1 MSPRNSGKLRS
12 AAHRGQAEGAIGWI
26 VLSVLAVLIILP
38 LGAVL
43 LQIISPGFFGNT
55 EKADGM
61 SLLFE
66 VFEKPLWYKALGN
79 SMSLGIWTTFFGT
92 VFGAFLANFRVKW
105 EFKTAKLLDIAAWI
119 LMIMPSFI
127 IAQGWVYFASGNGIA
142 RSWLHW
148 DNISSLVFSFPGLV
162 FIMVLNKFPFA
173 YVTVK
178 AALEWKPERLSL
190 AARMN
195 GASPWEEW
203 KTVQAPLCIP
213 AYCSAAILIFMD
225 TIGDFGLPAA
235 ISGVYRFPT
244 LPYAIYTALYSSPIR
259 LDMAGVLSFY
269 LVLIII
275 AAMLVQYRIIGK
287 KRYDFLDTG
296 TVKAVPVRP
305 AAGIGILLN
314 LSGAFLAFLTLFVP
328 LGSTVVMSFSDSIS
342 VANFSFTL
350 KNYEKVILDSRD
362 LLNGLEHS
370 LMIAFTAAVI
380 GLILGFF
387 VTYVLNYSD
396 FILKRLI
403 DVLSLVALAV
413 PGVVLGI
420 GYIFVW
426 NQSWMEAMGLKMY
439 GTPRIIVLA
448 SVAAA
453 IPVITRVLTG
463 GMAKIPRP
471 ILFAA
476 RLSGAGLITR
486 VRTILW
492 PLLKATVLSAFLS
505 AFGGSVFNLA
515 INTILYPPNY
525 QTLPVYISKGVE
537 NLKFGYSAAATVF
550 GGGIVVL
557 LILAMELL
565 GRDWKRKTEKER
577 RSEKLHGKPG
587 FGGREMPGENMAEH
601 GTTAGAFTASTV
613 SSVSAAKSV

>member
-1 MSPRNSGKLRS
+1 MSPRNNGIIKT
-12 AAHRGQAEGAIGWI
+12 AARRYRGQTEGTIGWI
-26 VLSVLAVLIILP
+26 VLFMLSILIILP

-43 LQIISPGFFGNT
+43 LQILTPGLFDS
-55 EKADGM
+55 ADNANGM

-66 VFEKPLWYKALGN
+66 VFGKPLWSKALVN
-79 SMSLGIWTTFFGT
+79 SVLLGTGTTFFGT

-105 EFKTAKLLDIAAWI
+105 KFRTAKLLDIAAWI

-142 RSWLHW
+142 RAWLHW
-148 DNISSLVFSFPGLV
+148 NSISDLVFSFPGLV

-178 AALEWKPERLSL
+178 AALEWKPERLAL

-195 GASPWEEW
+195 GASAWEEW

-213 AYCSAAILIFMD
+213 AYCSAALLIFMD
-225 TIGDFGLPAA
+225 SIGDFGLPAA

-275 AAMLVQYRIIGK
+275 AAMIVQYMVIGK

-305 AAGIGILLN
+305 AFGIGIILDFM
-314 LSGAFLAFLTLFVP
+314 GAFLAFLTLFVP

-350 KNYEKVILDSRD
+350 KNYEKVLFDSKD
-362 LLNGLEHS
+362 LLTGLEHS
-370 LMIAFTAAVI
+370 LTIAFAAAVI
-380 GLILGFF
+380 GLIIGFF
-387 VTYVLNYSD
+387 VSYVLNYQD

-426 NQSWMEAMGLKMY
+426 NHNFLDAIGLKLY
-439 GTPRIIVLA
+439 GTPRIIILA

-471 ILFAA
+471 LLFAA

-486 VRTILW
+486 IRTILL
-492 PLLKATVLSAFLS
+492 PLLKATVVSAFLS

-557 LILAMELL
+557 LILITELIAAD
-565 GRDWKRKTEKER
+565 RRRK
-577 RSEKLHGKPG
+577 SC
-587 FGGREMPGENMAEH
+587 FGGTDE
-601 GTTAGAFTASTV
+601 
-613 SSVSAAKSV
+613 

>member
-12 AAHRGQAEGAIGWI
+12 AAHRGPAEGAIGWI

-43 LQIISPGFFGNT
+43 LQIVSPGFFGNT

-148 DNISSLVFSFPGLV
+148 NNINSLVFSFPGLV
-162 FIMVLNKFPFA
+162 FIMALNKFPFA
-173 YVTVK
+173 YVTIK

-275 AAMLVQYRIIGK
+275 TAMIVQYRIIGK
-287 KRYDFLDTG
+287 KRYDFFDTG

-305 AAGIGILLN
+305 AAGIGILLD
-314 LSGAFLAFLTLFVP
+314 LSGTFLAFLTLFVP

-387 VTYVLNYSD
+387 VSYVLNYSD

-426 NQSWMEAMGLKMY
+426 NQRWIESVGVKMY

-486 VRTILW
+486 IRTILW
-492 PLLKATVLSAFLS
+492 PILKATVLSAFLS

-565 GRDWKRKTEKER
+565 GRDWKRKPEGSRLRGFIGFRVKER
-577 RSEKLHGKPG
+577 IGMWSCFRRKIWIFRIRK
-587 FGGREMPGENMAEH
+587 
-601 GTTAGAFTASTV
+601 
-613 SSVSAAKSV
+613 SS

>member
-26 VLSVLAVLIILP
+26 ILSVLAVLIILP

-43 LQIISPGFFGNT
+43 LQIVSPGFFGNT

-92 VFGAFLANFRVKW
+92 AFGAFLANFRVKW

-148 DNISSLVFSFPGLV
+148 NNINSLVFSFPGLA

-173 YVTVK
+173 YVTIK

-275 AAMLVQYRIIGK
+275 AAMIVQYRIIGK

-305 AAGIGILLN
+305 AFGVGIILDFL
-314 LSGAFLAFLTLFVP
+314 GAFLAFITLFVP

-350 KNYEKVILDSRD
+350 KNYEKVIVDSKE

-370 LMIAFTAAVI
+370 LMIAFAAAII
-380 GLILGFF
+380 GLVLGFF
-387 VTYVLNYSD
+387 VSYVLNYSD
-396 FILKRLI
+396 FVLKRVI

-426 NQSWMEAMGLKMY
+426 NQRWIESVGLKMY

-486 VRTILW
+486 IRTILW

-565 GRDWKRKTEKER
+565 GRDWKRKPERSRLRGFIGFRVKER
-577 RSEKLHGKPG
+577 IGMWSCFRRKIWIFRIRK
-587 FGGREMPGENMAEH
+587 
-601 GTTAGAFTASTV
+601 
-613 SSVSAAKSV
+613 SS

>member
-1 MSPRNSGKLRS
+1 MQRHPGHLNTKQRSRSGLQMSPRNSGKLRS

-26 VLSVLAVLIILP
+26 ILSVLAVLIILP

-43 LQIISPGFFGNT
+43 LQIVSPGFFGNT

-148 DNISSLVFSFPGLV
+148 NNINSLVFSFPGLV

-173 YVTVK
+173 YVTIK

-275 AAMLVQYRIIGK
+275 AAMIVQYRIIGK
-287 KRYDFLDTG
+287 KRYDFFDTG

-305 AAGIGILLN
+305 AAGIGILLD
-314 LSGAFLAFLTLFVP
+314 LSGTFLAFLTLFVP

-387 VTYVLNYSD
+387 VSYVLNYSD

-426 NQSWMEAMGLKMY
+426 NQRWIESVGVKMY

-486 VRTILW
+486 IRTILW

-557 LILAMELL
+557 LILLMELL
-565 GRDWKRKTEKER
+565 PLYSQLFQRRRAAGSVVKLFRGQKENKRVTMKVQN
-577 RSEKLHGKPG
+577 S
-587 FGGREMPGENMAEH
+587 
-601 GTTAGAFTASTV
+601 
-613 SSVSAAKSV
+613 

>member
-1 MSPRNSGKLRS
+1 MSPRNNGKIKN

-43 LQIISPGFFGNT
+43 LQIVSPGFFGNT

-66 VFEKPLWYKALGN
+66 VFEKPLWSKALGN

-92 VFGAFLANFRVKW
+92 VFGAFLANFRIKW

-148 DNISSLVFSFPGLV
+148 NNISSLVFSFPGLV

-173 YVTVK
+173 YVTIK

-195 GASPWEEW
+195 GASAWEEW

-275 AAMLVQYRIIGK
+275 AAMLVQYKIIGK

-305 AAGIGILLN
+305 VFGVGIILDFL
-314 LSGAFLAFLTLFVP
+314 GAFLAFITLFVP

-350 KNYEKVILDSRD
+350 KNYEKVIVDSKE

-370 LMIAFTAAVI
+370 LMIAFAAAII

-387 VTYVLNYSD
+387 VSYVLNYSD
-396 FILKRLI
+396 FILKRVI

-426 NQSWMEAMGLKMY
+426 NQRWIEAMGLKMY

-486 VRTILW
+486 IRTILW

-557 LILAMELL
+557 LILALELL
-565 GRDWKRKTEKER
+565 GRDWKRKPEKER
-577 RSEKLHGKPG
+577 RSEKLRGKHNLK
-587 FGGREMPGENMAEH
+587 RKEMPGENAAEH
-601 GTTAGAFTASTV
+601 GTAAGAFTASAV

>member
-43 LQIISPGFFGNT
+43 LQIVSPGFFGNT

-92 VFGAFLANFRVKW
+92 AFGAFLANFRVKW

-173 YVTVK
+173 YVTIK

-275 AAMLVQYRIIGK
+275 AAMIVQYRIIGK

-387 VTYVLNYSD
+387 VSYVLNYSD

-426 NQSWMEAMGLKMY
+426 NQRWIESVGLKMY

-565 GRDWKRKTEKER
+565 GRDWKRKPEKER
-577 RSEKLHGKPG
+577 RSEKLRGKPG
-587 FGGREMPGENMAEH
+587 FGGREMQGENMAEH
-601 GTTAGAFTASTV
+601 GTAAGAFTASAV

>member
-1 MSPRNSGKLRS
+1 MQRHPGHLNTKQRSRSGLQMSPRNSGKLRS

-26 VLSVLAVLIILP
+26 ILSVLAVLIILP

-43 LQIISPGFFGNT
+43 LQIVSPGFFGNT

-119 LMIMPSFI
+119 MMIIPSFI

-148 DNISSLVFSFPGLV
+148 NNINSLVFSFPGLV

-173 YVTVK
+173 YVTIK

-275 AAMLVQYRIIGK
+275 ATMIVQYRIIGK
-287 KRYDFLDTG
+287 KRYDFFDTG

-305 AAGIGILLN
+305 AFGVGIILDFL
-314 LSGAFLAFLTLFVP
+314 GAFLAFITLFVP

-350 KNYEKVILDSRD
+350 KNYEKVIVDSKE

-370 LMIAFTAAVI
+370 LMIAFAAAII
-380 GLILGFF
+380 GLVLGFF
-387 VTYVLNYSD
+387 VSYVLNYSD
-396 FILKRLI
+396 FVLKRVI

-426 NQSWMEAMGLKMY
+426 NQRWIESMGVKMY

-486 VRTILW
+486 IRTILW

-557 LILAMELL
+557 LILLMELL
-565 GRDWKRKTEKER
+565 PLYSQLFQRRRAAGSVVKLFRGQKENKRVTMKVQN
-577 RSEKLHGKPG
+577 S
-587 FGGREMPGENMAEH
+587 
-601 GTTAGAFTASTV
+601 
-613 SSVSAAKSV
+613 

>member
-26 VLSVLAVLIILP
+26 ILSVLAVLIILP

-43 LQIISPGFFGNT
+43 LQIVSPGFFGNT

-148 DNISSLVFSFPGLV
+148 NNINSLVFSFPGLV

-173 YVTVK
+173 YVTIK

-275 AAMLVQYRIIGK
+275 ATMIVQYRIIGK
-287 KRYDFLDTG
+287 KRYDFFDTG

-305 AAGIGILLN
+305 AFGVGIILDFL
-314 LSGAFLAFLTLFVP
+314 GAFLAFITLFVP

-350 KNYEKVILDSRD
+350 KNYEKVIVDSKE
-362 LLNGLEHS
+362 LLNGLDHCPCQRCGGDSGHHESSDRRYGKDPETDPVCGPAFRRRSYHADSDDS
-370 LMIAFTAAVI
+370 LAALKSNRFVR
-380 GLILGFF
+380 FF
-387 VTYVLNYSD
+387 IRIWRKCVQPCDQYDPLSAELSD
-396 FILKRLI
+396 I
-403 DVLSLVALAV
+403 
-413 PGVVLGI
+413 
-420 GYIFVW
+420 
-426 NQSWMEAMGLKMY
+426 
-439 GTPRIIVLA
+439 
-448 SVAAA
+448 
-453 IPVITRVLTG
+453 
-463 GMAKIPRP
+463 
-471 ILFAA
+471 
-476 RLSGAGLITR
+476 AGLHQQRSGKSEIR
-486 VRTILW
+486 I
-492 PLLKATVLSAFLS
+492 FC
-505 AFGGSVFNLA
+505 GGN
-515 INTILYPPNY
+515 
-525 QTLPVYISKGVE
+525 GV
-537 NLKFGYSAAATVF
+537 
-550 GGGIVVL
+550 
-557 LILAMELL
+557 
-565 GRDWKRKTEKER
+565 WR
-577 RSEKLHGKPG
+577 RNRGSSH
-587 FGGREMPGENMAEH
+587 F
-601 GTTAGAFTASTV
+601 TDGAFTALFSAV
-613 SSVSAAKSV
+613 PEKKSSWICGEALPGAERK

>member
-1 MSPRNSGKLRS
+1 MSPRNSGKLRI

-38 LGAVL
+38 LGSVL
-43 LQIISPGFFGNT
+43 LQIVSPGFFGNT

-66 VFEKPLWYKALGN
+66 VFEKPLWYKA
-79 SMSLGIWTTFFGT
+79 
-92 VFGAFLANFRVKW
+92 LANFRVKW

-148 DNISSLVFSFPGLV
+148 NNINSLVFSFPGLV

-173 YVTVK
+173 YVTIK

-275 AAMLVQYRIIGK
+275 AAMIVQYRIIGK
-287 KRYDFLDTG
+287 KRYDFFDTG

-305 AAGIGILLN
+305 AFGVGIILDFL
-314 LSGAFLAFLTLFVP
+314 GAFLAFITLFVP

-350 KNYEKVILDSRD
+350 KNYEKVIVDSKE

-370 LMIAFTAAVI
+370 LMIAFAAAII
-380 GLILGFF
+380 GLVLGFF
-387 VTYVLNYSD
+387 VSYVLNYSD
-396 FILKRLI
+396 FVLKRVI

-426 NQSWMEAMGLKMY
+426 NQRWIESVGLKMY

-486 VRTILW
+486 IRTILW

-557 LILAMELL
+557 LILLMELL
-565 GRDWKRKTEKER
+565 PLYSQLFQRRRAAGSVVKLFWGQKENKRVTMKVQN
-577 RSEKLHGKPG
+577 S
-587 FGGREMPGENMAEH
+587 
-601 GTTAGAFTASTV
+601 
-613 SSVSAAKSV
+613 

>member
-26 VLSVLAVLIILP
+26 ILSVLAVLIILP

-43 LQIISPGFFGNT
+43 LQIVSPGFFGNT

-92 VFGAFLANFRVKW
+92 AFGAFLANFRVKW

-148 DNISSLVFSFPGLV
+148 NNINSLVFSFPGLV

-173 YVTVK
+173 YVTIK

-275 AAMLVQYRIIGK
+275 AAMIVQYRIIGK
-287 KRYDFLDTG
+287 KRYDFFDTG

-305 AAGIGILLN
+305 AAGIGILLD
-314 LSGAFLAFLTLFVP
+314 LSGTFLAFLTLFVP

-387 VTYVLNYSD
+387 VSYVLNYSD

-426 NQSWMEAMGLKMY
+426 NQRWIESVGVKMY

-486 VRTILW
+486 IRTILW

-565 GRDWKRKTEKER
+565 GRDWKRKPERSRLHGFIGFRVKER
-577 RSEKLHGKPG
+577 IGMWSCFRRKIWIFRIRK
-587 FGGREMPGENMAEH
+587 
-601 GTTAGAFTASTV
+601 
-613 SSVSAAKSV
+613 SS

>member
-43 LQIISPGFFGNT
+43 LQIVSPGFFGNT

-92 VFGAFLANFRVKW
+92 AFGAFLANFRVKW

-148 DNISSLVFSFPGLV
+148 NNINSLVFSFPGLV

-173 YVTVK
+173 YVTIK

-275 AAMLVQYRIIGK
+275 ATMIVQYRIIGK
-287 KRYDFLDTG
+287 KRYDFFDTG

-305 AAGIGILLN
+305 AFGVGIILDFL
-314 LSGAFLAFLTLFVP
+314 GAFLAFITLFVP

-350 KNYEKVILDSRD
+350 KNYEKVIVDSKE

-370 LMIAFTAAVI
+370 LMIAFAAAII
-380 GLILGFF
+380 GLVLGFF
-387 VTYVLNYSD
+387 VSYVLNYSD
-396 FILKRLI
+396 FVLKRVI

-426 NQSWMEAMGLKMY
+426 NQRWIESMGVKMY

-476 RLSGAGLITR
+476 RLSKRRPLTWWLWG
-486 VRTILW
+486 RTILW

-557 LILAMELL
+557 LILLMELL
-565 GRDWKRKTEKER
+565 PLYSQLFQRRRAAGSVVKLFRGQKENKRVTMKVQN
-577 RSEKLHGKPG
+577 S
-587 FGGREMPGENMAEH
+587 
-601 GTTAGAFTASTV
+601 
-613 SSVSAAKSV
+613 

>member
-26 VLSVLAVLIILP
+26 ILSVLAVLIILP

-43 LQIISPGFFGNT
+43 LQIVSPGFFGNT

-148 DNISSLVFSFPGLV
+148 NNINSLVFSFPGLV

-173 YVTVK
+173 YVTIK

-275 AAMLVQYRIIGK
+275 AAMIVQYRIIGK
-287 KRYDFLDTG
+287 KRYDFFDTG

-305 AAGIGILLN
+305 AFGVGIILDFL
-314 LSGAFLAFLTLFVP
+314 GAFLAFITLFVP

-350 KNYEKVILDSRD
+350 KNYEKVIVDSKE

-370 LMIAFTAAVI
+370 LMIAFAAAII
-380 GLILGFF
+380 GLVLGFF
-387 VTYVLNYSD
+387 VSYVLNYSD
-396 FILKRLI
+396 FVLKRVI

-426 NQSWMEAMGLKMY
+426 NQRWIESMGVKMY

-486 VRTILW
+486 IRTILW

-565 GRDWKRKTEKER
+565 GRDWKRKPERSRLCGFIGFRVKER
-577 RSEKLHGKPG
+577 IGMWSCFRRKIWIFRIRK
-587 FGGREMPGENMAEH
+587 
-601 GTTAGAFTASTV
+601 
-613 SSVSAAKSV
+613 SS

>member
-1 MSPRNSGKLRS
+1 MSPRNNEILKK
-12 AAHRGQAEGAIGWI
+12 AAHRGQAEEAIGWI

-43 LQIISPGFFGNT
+43 LQVVSPGFFGNT
-55 EKADGM
+55 ERTGSLD
-61 SLLFE
+61 LLFE

-79 SMSLGIWTTFFGT
+79 SMSLGIWTTLLGT
-92 VFGAFLANFRVKW
+92 VFGAFLANFRIKW
-105 EFKTAKLLDIAAWI
+105 KFRTAKLLDIAAWI

-148 DNISSLVFSFPGLV
+148 NNISSLVFSFPGLV

-173 YVTVK
+173 YVTIK

-195 GASPWEEW
+195 GATPWEEW

-213 AYCSAAILIFMD
+213 AYCSASILIFMD

-275 AAMLVQYRIIGK
+275 AAMLIQYQVIGK

-296 TVKAVPVRP
+296 TVKAVPVCP
-305 AAGIGILLN
+305 SFGVGIVLDFL
-314 LSGAFLAFLTLFVP
+314 GAFLAFITLFVP
-328 LGSTVVMSFSDSIS
+328 LGSTVIMSFSDSIS

-350 KNYEKVILDSRD
+350 KNYEKVIIDSKD
-362 LLNGLEHS
+362 LLNGMQHS
-370 LMIAFTAAVI
+370 LMIAFAAAAI

-387 VTYVLNYSD
+387 VSYVMNYSD
-396 FILKRLI
+396 FVLKRLI

-426 NQSWMEAMGLKMY
+426 NQRWIEALGLKMY

-476 RLSGAGLITR
+476 RLSGAGLLTR
-486 VRTILW
+486 IRTILW

-557 LILAMELL
+557 LILAIELL
-565 GRDWKRKTEKER
+565 GRDWKKRPEDERNGRRKKEKR
-577 RSEKLHGKPG
+577 NVFSEKDPSGRTAYE
-587 FGGREMPGENMAEH
+587 GGAAVG
-601 GTTAGAFTASTV
+601 TV
-613 SSVSAAKSV
+613 SSSANVSAAKSV

>member
-26 VLSVLAVLIILP
+26 ILSVLAVLIILP

-43 LQIISPGFFGNT
+43 LQIVSPGFFGNT

-148 DNISSLVFSFPGLV
+148 NNINSLVFSFPGLV

-173 YVTVK
+173 YVTIK

-275 AAMLVQYRIIGK
+275 AAMIVQYRIIGK

-305 AAGIGILLN
+305 AFGVGIILDFL
-314 LSGAFLAFLTLFVP
+314 GAFLAFITL
-328 LGSTVVMSFSDSIS
+328 
-342 VANFSFTL
+342 
-350 KNYEKVILDSRD
+350 
-362 LLNGLEHS
+362 S
-370 LMIAFTAAVI
+370 LMIAFAAAII
-380 GLILGFF
+380 GLVLGFF
-387 VTYVLNYSD
+387 VSYVLNYSD
-396 FILKRLI
+396 FVLKRVI

-426 NQSWMEAMGLKMY
+426 NQRWIESMGVKMY

-486 VRTILW
+486 IRTILW

-557 LILAMELL
+557 LILLMELL
-565 GRDWKRKTEKER
+565 PLYSQLFQRRRAAGSVVKLFRGQKENKRVTMKVQN
-577 RSEKLHGKPG
+577 S
-587 FGGREMPGENMAEH
+587 
-601 GTTAGAFTASTV
+601 
-613 SSVSAAKSV
+613 

>member
-38 LGAVL
+38 LGSVL
-43 LQIISPGFFGNT
+43 LQIVSPGFFGNT

-148 DNISSLVFSFPGLV
+148 NNINSLVFSFPGLV

-173 YVTVK
+173 YVTIK

-275 AAMLVQYRIIGK
+275 AAMIVQYRIIGK
-287 KRYDFLDTG
+287 KRYDFFDTG

-305 AAGIGILLN
+305 AFGVGIILDFL
-314 LSGAFLAFLTLFVP
+314 GAFLAFITLFVP

-350 KNYEKVILDSRD
+350 KNYEKVIVDSKE

-370 LMIAFTAAVI
+370 LMIAFAAAII
-380 GLILGFF
+380 GLVLGFF
-387 VTYVLNYSD
+387 VSYVLNYSD
-396 FILKRLI
+396 FVLKRVI

-426 NQSWMEAMGLKMY
+426 NQRWIESVGLKMY

-486 VRTILW
+486 IRTILW

-557 LILAMELL
+557 LILLMELL
-565 GRDWKRKTEKER
+565 PLYSQLFQRRRAAGSVVKLFRGQKENKRVTMKVQN
-577 RSEKLHGKPG
+577 S
-587 FGGREMPGENMAEH
+587 
-601 GTTAGAFTASTV
+601 
-613 SSVSAAKSV
+613 

>member
-38 LGAVL
+38 LGSVL
-43 LQIISPGFFGNT
+43 LQIVSPGFFGNT

-92 VFGAFLANFRVKW
+92 AFGAFLANFRVKW

-127 IAQGWVYFASGNGIA
+127 IAQGYFASGNGIA

-148 DNISSLVFSFPGLV
+148 NNINSLVFSFPGLV

-173 YVTVK
+173 YVTIK

-275 AAMLVQYRIIGK
+275 AAMIVQYRIIGK
-287 KRYDFLDTG
+287 KRYDFFDTG

-305 AAGIGILLN
+305 AFGVGIILDFL
-314 LSGAFLAFLTLFVP
+314 GAFLAFITLFVP

-350 KNYEKVILDSRD
+350 KNYEKVIVDSKE

-370 LMIAFTAAVI
+370 LMIAFAAAII
-380 GLILGFF
+380 GLVLGFF
-387 VTYVLNYSD
+387 VSYVLNYSD
-396 FILKRLI
+396 FVLKRVI

-426 NQSWMEAMGLKMY
+426 NQRQRSRDRSCL
-439 GTPRIIVLA
+439 
-448 SVAAA
+448 
-453 IPVITRVLTG
+453 
-463 GMAKIPRP
+463 RP
-471 ILFAA
+471 GYPAPA
-476 RLSGAGLITR
+476 LSH
-486 VRTILW
+486 
-492 PLLKATVLSAFLS
+492 
-505 AFGGSVFNLA
+505 GS
-515 INTILYPPNY
+515 
-525 QTLPVYISKGVE
+525 
-537 NLKFGYSAAATVF
+537 
-550 GGGIVVL
+550 
-557 LILAMELL
+557 
-565 GRDWKRKTEKER
+565 GRSSG
-577 RSEKLHGKPG
+577 RS
-587 FGGREMPGENMAEH
+587 
-601 GTTAGAFTASTV
+601 
-613 SSVSAAKSV
+613 

>member
-1 MSPRNSGKLRS
+1 MQRHPRHLNTKQRSRSGLQMSPRNSGKLRS
-12 AAHRGQAEGAIGWI
+12 VAHRGQAAGAIGWI
-26 VLSVLAVLIILP
+26 VLSVLTVLIILP

-43 LQIISPGFFGNT
+43 LQIVSPGFFGNT

-92 VFGAFLANFRVKW
+92 AFGAFLANFRVKW

-148 DNISSLVFSFPGLV
+148 NNINSLVFSFPGLV

-173 YVTVK
+173 YVTIK

-275 AAMLVQYRIIGK
+275 AAMIVQYRIIGK
-287 KRYDFLDTG
+287 KRYDFFDTG

-305 AAGIGILLN
+305 AFGVGIILDFL
-314 LSGAFLAFLTLFVP
+314 GAFLAFITLFVP

-350 KNYEKVILDSRD
+350 KNYEKVIVDSKE

-370 LMIAFTAAVI
+370 LMIAFAAAII
-380 GLILGFF
+380 GLVLGFF
-387 VTYVLNYSD
+387 VSYVLNYSD
-396 FILKRLI
+396 FVLKRVI

-426 NQSWMEAMGLKMY
+426 NQRWIESVGVKMY

-486 VRTILW
+486 IRTILW

-557 LILAMELL
+557 LILLMELL
-565 GRDWKRKTEKER
+565 PLYSQLFQRRRAAGSVVKLFRGQKENKRVTMKVQN
-577 RSEKLHGKPG
+577 S
-587 FGGREMPGENMAEH
+587 
-601 GTTAGAFTASTV
+601 
-613 SSVSAAKSV
+613 

>member
-43 LQIISPGFFGNT
+43 LQIVSPGFFGNT

-92 VFGAFLANFRVKW
+92 AFGAFLANFRVKW

-148 DNISSLVFSFPGLV
+148 NNINSLVFSFPGLV

-173 YVTVK
+173 YVTIK

-275 AAMLVQYRIIGK
+275 AAMIVQYRIIGK
-287 KRYDFLDTG
+287 KRYDFFDTG

-305 AAGIGILLN
+305 AFGVGIILDFL
-314 LSGAFLAFLTLFVP
+314 GAFLAFITLFVP

-350 KNYEKVILDSRD
+350 KNYEKVIVDSKE

-370 LMIAFTAAVI
+370 LMIAFAAAII
-380 GLILGFF
+380 GLVLGFF
-387 VTYVLNYSD
+387 VSYVLNYSD
-396 FILKRLI
+396 FVLKRVI

-426 NQSWMEAMGLKMY
+426 NQRWIESMGVKMY

-486 VRTILW
+486 IRTILW

-565 GRDWKRKTEKER
+565 GRDWKRKPERSRLHGFIGFRVKER
-577 RSEKLHGKPG
+577 IGMWSCFRRKIWIFRIRK
-587 FGGREMPGENMAEH
+587 
-601 GTTAGAFTASTV
+601 
-613 SSVSAAKSV
+613 SS